1 MERWKLSR
9 SVWVKAVDKD
19 GKLNKKKIQIN
30 TIIIPDFE
38 KKTIG

>member
-1 MERWKLSR
+1 
-9 SVWVKAVDKD
+9 VKAVDKD
-19 GKLNKKKIQIN
+19 GRLNKKKIQIN